1 MKHFIFLFLFCL
13 LGYDFA
19 FAQQQSGAQTL
30 RLARSVY
37 EQGRLHEI
45 PDLINKNVASFSKTE
60 LVDAYR
66 LLTLSYIYLEEPEKA
81 DESMQKLLNT
91 DHFYEPNPNVEPAE
105 FVGLYKTFRTT
116 PVFSY
121 GVKFG
126 GNTTMPLLN
135 SIYYSSSA
143 APGNGKYA
151 LKFGFQA
158 GAVFEK
164 EFFSDSKKAFLK
176 KLVFAPEV
184 LYTSRTFGYTN
195 ANVFVSDLAGTS
207 VEDQVVTVKQTW
219 LDINPVFQLKL
230 SKSKFNP
237 YVGLG
242 PGASLL
248 LSAKNTMV
256 STRKGGA
263 GVVSGPDVDFKKSY
277 NAIVPSVIISA
288 GAKYRFGDFYI
299 TGEVRAQYA
308 LANPVNKSARSIP
321 DGAFDYQYI
330 LPNYK
335 PLNLAINLGIVI
347 PYFNPIKLKR
357 K

>member
-1 MKHFIFLFLFCL
+1 MKHFLFLFFFSL
-13 LGYDFA
+13 LSCHLALG
-19 FAQQQSGAQTL
+19 QQQSGAQTL

-45 PDLINKNVASFSKTE
+45 PDLISKNVASFSKIE

-81 DESMQKLLNT
+81 DESMQKLLST

-121 GVKFG
+121 GFKFG

-195 ANVFVSDLAGTS
+195 ANVFVSDSLVGTS
-207 VEDQVVTVKQTW
+207 VEDQVVTIKQNW

-242 PGASLL
+242 PGVSFL

-277 NAIVPSVIISA
+277 NGLVPSVLVSS
-288 GAKYRFGDFYI
+288 GPKYRFVDFYI
-299 TGEVRAQYA
+299 RGEVRVEYA
-308 LANPVNKSARSIP
+308 LRNPVNTS
-321 DGAFDYQYI
+321 
-330 LPNYK
+330 
-335 PLNLAINLGIVI
+335 
-347 PYFNPIKLKR
+347 
-357 K
+357 